1 MPDHDLRTGDPDDV
15 RIPDGVRLTT
25 LPNGIRV
32 VSEHL
37 DGVRSVSVGFW
48 VGVGSRDER
57 PPLEGATHFLEHLLF
72 KGTTTRNAL
81 EIAQVL
87 DAVGG
92 DMNAFTTKEYT
103 AYYARCLDRDLPLA
117 VEVLGDMLTASTIPS
132 EEVENERDVVLE
144 EIRMHLDAPD
154 DLVHSEFSR
163 AFFGGHALGK
173 EILGTDA
180 SMTAMTRDQVAG
192 WWRDRYTTD
201 VITVAVAGN
210 VDHDEVVGLVRQALG
225 GYEPGARQAGAL
237 DPAPQQPHQPLVVR
251 PRPTEQAH
259 LVIGGSGLPRG
270 HRQRW
275 AMSVLNQALGG
286 GMASRLFQEVR
297 EKRGLA
303 YTVYS
308 YPSAYSD
315 VGTYAVYVGTSPGR
329 VAQVVEVVRTELEAV
344 RTKGLTDEELVRAKG
359 YLTGSTIL
367 ALEDTSSRMTR
378 MGRALTTGTPLLGLD
393 EIMAA
398 IESVTAEEVADVAEV
413 LLGGPQTIA
422 AVGPLEESDLTD
434 LT

>member
-1 MPDHDLRTGDPDDV
+1 MAEGV

-32 VSEHL
+32 VSEHMP
-37 DGVRSVSVGFW
+37 GVRSISVGFW
-48 VGVGSRDER
+48 VGVGSRHEQ

-72 KGTTTRNAL
+72 KGTGRRSAL

-103 AYYARCLDRDLPLA
+103 AYYARCLDRDLVRA
-117 VEVLGDMLTASTIPS
+117 VDVLGDMLTSSVIEPQ
-132 EEVENERDVVLE
+132 EVENERDVVLE

-154 DLVHSEFSR
+154 DLVHSEFAQ
-163 AFFGGHALGK
+163 AFYGDHPLGK
-173 EILGTDA
+173 EILGSEA
-180 SMTAMTRDQVAG
+180 SMTAMSRDEVAG
-192 WWRDRYTTD
+192 WWSARYTTD

-210 VDHDEVVGLVRQALG
+210 VVHDDLVKLVDEALG
-225 GYEPGARQAGAL
+225 AYEPGFQSEVETI
-237 DPAPQQPHQPLVVR
+237 QPTASPTEPLRVHR
-251 PRPTEQAH
+251 RPTEQAH
-259 LVIGGSGLPRG
+259 LVLGGSGLPRG
-270 HRQRW
+270 DDRRW

-297 EKRGLA
+297 ERRGLA
-303 YTVYS
+303 YSVYS
-308 YPSAYSD
+308 YPAMYADS
-315 VGTYAVYVGTSPGR
+315 GTYAVYVGTAPGKA
-329 VAQVVEVVRTELEAV
+329 VETVEVVRAELEKM
-344 RTKGLTDEELVRAKG
+344 RTGGMSAEELVQAKG

-378 MGRALTTGTPLLGLD
+378 MGRAMTTGTPLLGLD

-398 IESVTAEEVADVAEV
+398 IEAVTADEVDEVADV

-422 AVGPLEESDLTD
+422 AVGPLDADDLAAVA
-434 LT
+434 

>member
-1 MPDHDLRTGDPDDV
+1 MAAADV
-15 RIPDGVRLTT
+15 ARLPEGVRLTT

-32 VSEHL
+32 ATEHL

-72 KGTTTRNAL
+72 KGTTTRSAL

-117 VEVLGDMLTASTIPS
+117 IEVLGDMLTASTIPE

-154 DLVHSEFSR
+154 DLVHSEFSQ
-163 AFFGGHALGK
+163 AYFGGHPLGK
-173 EILGTDA
+173 EILGSDA

-201 VITVAVAGN
+201 VISVVVAGN
-210 VDHDEVVGLVRQALG
+210 VDHDEVVRLVDAALG
-225 GYEPGARQAGAL
+225 GYEPGVRHADVGEVAPS
-237 DPAPQQPHQPLVVR
+237 DPVSPLAVR
-251 PRPTEQAH
+251 TRPTEQAH
-259 LVIGGSGLPRG
+259 LVIGGSGLHRG
-270 HRQRW
+270 HEQRW
-275 AMSVLNQALGG
+275 AMAVLNQALGG

-308 YPSAYSD
+308 YPSAYAD
-315 VGTYAVYVGTSPGR
+315 AGTYAVYVGTSPTR
-329 VAQVVEVVRTELEAV
+329 VRKVIDVVRHELELV
-344 RTKGLTDEELVRAKG
+344 RTKGLTTEELDRAKG
-359 YLTGSTIL
+359 YLAGSTIL

-378 MGRALTTGTPLLGLD
+378 LGRALTTGIPLLGLD
-393 EIMAA
+393 EVLAT
-398 IESVTAEEVADVAEV
+398 IEAVTPEQVAEVAEV

-422 AVGPLEESDLTD
+422 AGGPPAAADHD
-434 LT
+434 GVA

>member
-1 MPDHDLRTGDPDDV
+1 MVEGV

-32 VSEHL
+32 VSEHMP
-37 DGVRSVSVGFW
+37 GVRSISVGFW
-48 VGVGSRDER
+48 VGVGSRHEQ

-72 KGTTTRNAL
+72 KGTGRRSAL

-103 AYYARCLDRDLPLA
+103 AYYARCLDRDLVRA
-117 VEVLGDMLTASTIPS
+117 VDVLGDMLTDSVVEPH
-132 EEVENERDVVLE
+132 EVENERDVVLE

-154 DLVHSEFSR
+154 DLVHSEFAQ
-163 AFFGGHALGK
+163 AFYGDHPLGK
-173 EILGTDA
+173 EILGSEA
-180 SMTAMTRDQVAG
+180 SMTAMSRDEVAG
-192 WWRDRYTTD
+192 WWKARYTTD

-210 VDHDEVVGLVRQALG
+210 VVHDDLVKLVDEALG
-225 GYEPGARQAGAL
+225 GYEPGFQSEVETVQPTA
-237 DPAPQQPHQPLVVR
+237 APIEPLRVHR
-251 PRPTEQAH
+251 RPTEQAH
-259 LVIGGSGLPRG
+259 LVLGGSGLQRG
-270 HRQRW
+270 DDRRW

-297 EKRGLA
+297 ERRGLA
-303 YTVYS
+303 YSVYS
-308 YPSAYSD
+308 YPAMYADS
-315 VGTYAVYVGTSPGR
+315 GTYAVYVGTAPGKA
-329 VAQVVEVVRTELEAV
+329 VETVEVVRAELEKM
-344 RTKGLTDEELVRAKG
+344 RTGGMTAEELLQAKG

-378 MGRALTTGTPLLGLD
+378 MGRAMTTGTPLLGLD

-398 IESVTAEEVADVAEV
+398 IEAVTADEVAEVAEV

-422 AVGPLEESDLTD
+422 AVGPLDADDLAAVA
-434 LT
+434 

>member
-1 MPDHDLRTGDPDDV
+1 MAEGV

-32 VSEHL
+32 VSEHMP
-37 DGVRSVSVGFW
+37 GVRSISVGFW
-48 VGVGSRDER
+48 VGVGSRHEQ

-72 KGTTTRNAL
+72 KGTGRRSAL

-103 AYYARCLDRDLPLA
+103 AYYARCLDRDLVRA
-117 VEVLGDMLTASTIPS
+117 VDVLGDMLTSSVIEPH
-132 EEVENERDVVLE
+132 EVENERDVVLE

-154 DLVHSEFSR
+154 DLVHSEFAQ
-163 AFFGGHALGK
+163 AFYGDHPLGK
-173 EILGTDA
+173 EILGSEA
-180 SMTAMTRDQVAG
+180 SMTAMSRDEVAG
-192 WWRDRYTTD
+192 WWSARYTTD

-210 VDHDEVVGLVRQALG
+210 VVHDDLVKLVDEALG
-225 GYEPGARQAGAL
+225 AYEPGFQSEVATVQPTA
-237 DPAPQQPHQPLVVR
+237 APVEPLRVHR
-251 PRPTEQAH
+251 RPTEQAH
-259 LVIGGSGLPRG
+259 LVLGGSGLPRG
-270 HRQRW
+270 DDRRW

-297 EKRGLA
+297 ERRGLA
-303 YTVYS
+303 YSVYS
-308 YPSAYSD
+308 YPAMYADS
-315 VGTYAVYVGTSPGR
+315 GTYAVYVGTAPGKA
-329 VAQVVEVVRTELEAV
+329 VETVEVVRAELEKM
-344 RTKGLTDEELVRAKG
+344 RTGGMSAEELVQAKG

-378 MGRALTTGTPLLGLD
+378 MGRAMTTGTPLLGLD

-398 IESVTAEEVADVAEV
+398 IEAVTADEVAEVADV

-422 AVGPLEESDLTD
+422 AVGPLDADDLAAVA
-434 LT
+434 